1 MRGKTLLAKSV
12 FPTSFLKFTVFL
24 RMITENNGGTRKS
37 RRLSIENI
45 TMAIYELAGAGV
57 LLRTA
62 LYFSVL
68 LRKKQAGKHFIRKR
82 SKTYLLFLICRCIL
96 LQKKDME

>member
-1 MRGKTLLAKSV
+1 
-12 FPTSFLKFTVFL
+12 
-24 RMITENNGGTRKS
+24 MITDDNGGARKS
-37 RRLSIENI
+37 RRLSFENI

-68 LRKKQAGKHFIRKR
+68 LRTSPYFSVKKQAGKHFIQKR
-82 SKTYLLFLICRCIL
+82 SKTYLLFLFSGGIL
-96 LQKKDME
+96 L